1 MKMNR
6 ILLALVFIFLV
17 NLSFSQKKPLIYIL
31 ATGGTIAGVGSSKV
45 SSGYSAGVVSVDQI
59 LAAVPEVLQL
69 ADIKGEQVVNIP
81 SQDMNEDVW
90 LILAKRVNQLLA
102 QPDVTAVVITHGTDT
117 MEETA
122 YFLNLVVKSDKPV
135 VLVGSMRPSTA
146 ISAEGPVNIYDGVA
160 CAIALESKGKGVM
173 LVMDDKILSADDAV
187 KMNTVTVET
196 FHCPNYGYL
205 GYMYNSKPIFTRE
218 SKKRNTTRSE
228 FDITSLTKLPKV
240 DIIYGYAGIDSTF
253 VYNAMNNGAK
263 GIVYAGVGNGNPNTI
278 NLNALAAAVKK
289 NIPVVR
295 STRVPTGPTTQFD
308 EVDDA
313 KYGFS
318 ASWFKSPEK
327 SRILLMLAL
336 GKTTDCKEIQ
346 RMFLEY

>member
-1 MKMNR
+1 LKR
-6 ILLALVFIFLV
+6 ITFIFLA
-17 NLSFSQKKPLIYIL
+17 LGLFITSSLGQKKPLVYIL

-59 LAAVPEVLQL
+59 LAAVPEVMQL

-90 LILAKRVNQLLA
+90 LLLSKRVNQLLA
-102 QPDVTAVVITHGTDT
+102 QPDVTAIVITHGTDT

-146 ISAEGPVNIYDGVA
+146 ISAEGPINIYDGVA
-160 CAIALESKGKGVM
+160 CAIAPDSKGKGVM
-173 LVMDDKILSADDAV
+173 IVMDDKILGADDAV
-187 KMNTVTVET
+187 KINTVSVET

-218 SKKRNTTRSE
+218 SQKRHTTQSE
-228 FDITSLTKLPKV
+228 FDISNVQKLPKV
-240 DIIYGYAGIDSTF
+240 TIIYGYAGIDSTM
-253 VYNAMNNGAK
+253 VYHAMNDGTK
-263 GIVYAGVGNGNPNTI
+263 GIVYAGVGNGNPNTT
-278 NLNALAAAVKK
+278 NLNVLALVVKK
-289 NIPVVR
+289 GIPVVR
-295 STRVPTGPTTQFD
+295 STRAPQGPTTQFD
-308 EVDDA
+308 EVDDS

-318 ASWFKSPEK
+318 ASWFKSPQK

-336 GKTTDCKEIQ
+336 GKTTDFKEIQ
-346 RMFLEY
+346 RMFLDY